1 MFVEQKTKQN
11 ETKTSIEI
19 TWWFV
24 SVWHKIEILPNKGI
38 VINFLMFTKCF
49 AVQ

>member
-1 MFVEQKTKQN
+1 MFVEQKKKQN
-11 ETKTSIEI
+11 KKLIEI

-24 SVWHKIEILPNKGI
+24 SVWQKIEILPNKGI
-38 VINFLMFTKCF
+38 VINFLVFTKCF